1 MQQLSSSK
9 FMQRV
14 QKQVTSLIPSASI
27 ENFDKNRQAKTK
39 KNKKRAEP
47 QLITTAEQSPT
58 SFVLYN

>member
-39 KNKKRAEP
+39 KTKNERNR
-47 QLITTAEQSPT
+47 S
-58 SFVLYN
+58 